1 MSETFHGSKNCP
13 RRARAR
19 SPGREEGEEDVAR
32 RGEMAAEN
40 KPEGLKRIRN
50 PDRMYRSAV
59 GYAGHA
65 PPKGVSD
72 DTEMNN
78 EHGHLKIYLPKKLL
92 ECLPKCSSL
101 PKERH
106 RWNTNEEIAAY
117 LITFEKHEEWLT
129 TSPKTRPQN
138 GSMILYNRKKVK
150 YRKDGYCWK
159 KRKDGKTTRE
169 DHMKLKVQGV
179 ECLYGCYV
187 HSSIIPTFHRRCYWL
202 LQNPDIVLVHYLN
215 VPAIEDCGKP
225 CGPILCSINTDK
237 KEWAKWTKEELIGQL
252 KPMFHGIKWTCSNG
266 NSSTGF
272 SVEQL
277 VQQILDSHQT
287 KPPPRT
293 HNCLCTGTLGAG
305 SSLHHKCNSA
315 KHRIISPKVD
325 PRSVAYSSG
334 HSEVQNNDVSEGKT
348 EHSHGGSGAKSIRGG
363 AEGGGSAREKRN
375 GKVQKPALLHQSS
388 TEVSSTN
395 QVEVPDTTQNSPV
408 SISSGLNSDPDV
420 ADSPVVAAMGHMAS
434 VMSGLS
440 QSATV
445 FMSEVTGDPVYSMS
459 PTGPNSHLMGPDA
472 SSQGLVL
479 AVTSDSHKFAYPSTG
494 GGAGGGTSATE
505 GLAMLSA
512 SGVSEELVLSS
523 SLDSGGIKLPETTM
537 NFDPDCFLNNPKQGQ
552 TYGGSRLKSEG
563 GTNSGSSGCTNGN
576 LCRSPPITD
585 NGYGFNATL
594 VKNIKTEDTSFEQ
607 QLAKESGYQ
616 MGEVVSGGGGVTGSV
631 GTATTQGSLTLTPTG
646 SLVPSGDGLS
656 PSTTLEQMDFSA
668 IEPKQDYSS
677 GTVSA
682 GYGQSMSSPHLG
694 HQSRSPS
701 FFLQDAPPTQPASQG
716 TQGSGQ
722 KAHLL
727 EQNSHDSRAYLG
739 LQVIKT
745 DSPSSNGHLHQH
757 HVHQGQHNATSCNGS
772 PPAERHSPAGSLQLL
787 QYQGGFPG
795 MGTEHEEVVGMEQP
809 GNTGEGQPGGSETR
823 VEGLHKSGDH
833 LQACG
838 GPGTEGGG
846 ADSYLQTT
854 SENVGGGTPGAGAGD
869 GGALHNGST
878 SNGTGG
884 SPHQQLQPLLQGA
897 GLVQGLYNTVGS
909 HQALSGAGAS
919 GGGMEITLDH
929 FDISFG
935 NQFSDLINDFISVD
949 GGGAP
954 VGQGGAIYTHQL
966 MSQPGAESQTSTTV
980 AAQPTQEDAGARGTG
995 YSPSELCLQPCCSP
1009 QSLSA
1014 GGGTGATAGE
1024 AGSLAYM
1031 HVAEV
1036 VSAAVVHG
1044 ALGMLQATGR
1054 LFMVTDYSPEWSY
1067 PEGGVKVL
1075 ITGPWQ
1081 EANSSYSCL
1090 FDQITVPASLIQP
1103 GVLRCYCPAH
1113 DTGLVTLQVAV
1124 SNQIISNSVVFE
1136 YKARALP
1143 ALPSSQ
1149 HDWLSLDDNQF
1160 RMSILERLEQME
1172 RRMAEMAGLHQQG
1185 SGGASGAGGGGGG
1198 GGGGGSSGGG
1208 GNGGSTS
1215 QSQFVAGQG
1224 PAGSSFESRVVV
1236 VCEKMMNRTCW
1247 AKSKHLIHSK
1257 TFRGMTL
1264 LHLAAAQGYATLIQ
1278 TLIKWRNKHVDS
1290 IDLELEV
1297 DPLNV
1302 DHFSCTPLMWAC
1314 ALGHLEAAL
1323 VLYKWD
1329 RRALTIP
1336 DSLGRLPLAI
1346 ARSRGH
1352 TKLAECL
1359 EQLQRE
1365 EQQPP
1370 ASLPPTPRMAF
1381 SPAPDS
1387 SASDSW
1393 MVTWGN
1399 DSLAVSTAQKSGTTD
1414 RTSSLSNLNPDLR
1427 RPRSEPS
1434 SYYSSECQRDLPL
1447 AKKHKPNPETFQ
1459 SRPDKAASIPLSL
1472 EQQQLNK
1479 VSGSP
1484 KSLLPENVVPDK
1496 SLEEAAS
1503 PGGLPQTKTGTFC
1516 GPGGGSR
1523 TPKWSSRDLS
1533 LVGTSDK
1540 KAAGGGSGSLAKEKL
1555 ASRLRSREP
1564 LSLLMVSEREVADG
1578 DLLVYREDLEN
1589 QDCLAHMDSLQVN
1602 MMSLAEHIIEA
1613 TPERIKRENFVTT
1626 EVAPLDGPG
1635 LNNTMSWLA
1644 GYLGDVEH
1652 LPSLIHLRSL
1662 FPEPLTP
1669 SSNPSLSPAGSPAHE
1684 GPLEKPSLP
1693 SPADWSDFLSAS
1705 NSKVERD
1712 LAQLT
1717 LSDPEQRE
1725 LYEAARLVQTAF
1737 RKYKERPL
1745 REQQE
1750 VAAAVIQRCYTKYKQ
1765 VGQKQWYLPSYAL
1778 YKKMTQAAILIQ
1790 SKFRSYHEQK
1800 KFQQSRRA
1808 AVLIQQ
1814 YYRSY
1819 KEFGRLRPH
1828 RRAAA
1833 ALVQHKLRSS
1843 LLTKKQDQAARKI
1856 MRFLRRCRHSPL
1868 MDHRLFKRVSAASE
1882 AQYVL
1887 FSLSFSLYP
1896 SFSLVRPSYPPTL
1909 SLHFPLLPLLPATP
1923 QPCFTHFL
1931 PLLPDACLHDSC
1943 RLEPEKD

>member
-1 MSETFHGSKNCP
+1 
-13 RRARAR
+13 
-19 SPGREEGEEDVAR
+19 
-32 RGEMAAEN
+32 MAAEN
-40 KPEGLKRIRN
+40 KPE
-50 PDRMYRSAV
+50 D
-59 GYAGHA
+59 
-65 PPKGVSD
+65 
-72 DTEMNN
+72 

-92 ECLPKCSSL
+92 ECLPKCTSL

-266 NSSTGF
+266 NSSSGF

-305 SSLHHKCNSA
+305 SSVHHKCNSA

-325 PRSVAYSSG
+325 ARSGGYSNA

-348 EHSHGGSGAKSIRGG
+348 EHNAHGGSKSSGSGG
-363 AEGGGSAREKRN
+363 GGGSAREKRN
-375 GKVQKPALLHQSS
+375 GKVHKPVLLHQNS

-408 SISSGLNSDPDV
+408 SISSGLNSDPDM
-420 ADSPVVAAMGHMAS
+420 ADSPVVTGMSHVAS
-434 VMSGLS
+434 VMSSLS
-440 QSATV
+440 QSV
-445 FMSEVTGDPVYSMS
+445 FMSEVPGDPVYSMS
-459 PTGPNSHLMGPDA
+459 PTGGPNTHLMGPDA
-472 SSQGLVL
+472 ASQGLVL
-479 AVTSDSHKFAYPSTG
+479 SVNPDRHKFAFPG
-494 GGAGGGTSATE
+494 GGGVGEPGTTTAGNS
-505 GLAMLSA
+505 LSMLSSA
-512 SGVSEELVLSS
+512 GVSEELVLSS
-523 SLDSGGIKLPETTM
+523 SLDSGTIKIPETSM

-552 TYGGSRLKSEG
+552 TYGGSAMKTEG
-563 GTNSGSSGCTNGN
+563 NSSSASSGGSSNTNGN
-576 LCRSPPITD
+576 MQRSPTMSD
-585 NGYGFNATL
+585 NGYTFSSAL

-607 QLAKESGYQ
+607 HLAKESGYQ
-616 MGEVVSGGGGVTGSV
+616 VGGVVNCGSGV
-631 GTATTQGSLTLTPTG
+631 S
-646 SLVPSGDGLS
+646 VPSGGTSGQGNLGLTAAGSLLPSGGGLS

-668 IEPKQDYSS
+668 IDAKQDYTS
-677 GTVSA
+677 GATTVS
-682 GYGQSMSSPHLG
+682 YGQALPSPHMQ
-694 HQSRSPS
+694 HQNRSPS
-701 FFLQDAPPTQPASQG
+701 FFLQDASQ
-716 TQGSGQ
+716 TSQNQQGRPGMGQ
-722 KAHLL
+722 KTHMM
-727 EQNSHDSRAYLG
+727 EHNSHDSGAYMG
-739 LQVIKT
+739 LQVVKS
-745 DSPSSNGHLHQH
+745 DSPGSNGHLHHHHQAHQAQH
-757 HVHQGQHNATSCNGS
+757 RTNCNGGS
-772 PPAERHSPAGSLQLL
+772 PTEGPGQAGSLQLL
-787 QYQGGFPG
+787 QYQGSFPG
-795 MGTEHEEVVGMEQP
+795 LGTEHEEVVGLEQP
-809 GNTGEGQPGGSETR
+809 GSVGSGQAGASE
-823 VEGLHKSGDH
+823 SGAENLLKPTDH
-833 LQACG
+833 IQACG
-838 GPGTEGGG
+838 AGNGEGGG
-846 ADSYLQTT
+846 AEHYLQQA
-854 SENVGGGTPGAGAGD
+854 SDSGGVGTGNAGEGVAI
-869 GGALHNGST
+869 HNGNNNSDG
-878 SNGTGG
+878 SNRTQQQ
-884 SPHQQLQPLLQGA
+884 QQLQPLLQGTSM
-897 GLVQGLYNTVGS
+897 VQGLYNAVGT
-909 HQALSGAGAS
+909 HQSLGGAASNGGAG
-919 GGGMEITLDH
+919 GTGMEISLDH

-949 GGGAP
+949 GSGTAMSTAGALY
-954 VGQGGAIYTHQL
+954 AHQL
-966 MSQPGAESQTSTTV
+966 VTSHSSENQGT
-980 AAQPTQEDAGARGTG
+980 AGGPPQQGQEDGGARGSG

-1009 QSLSA
+1009 QSL
-1014 GGGTGATAGE
+1014 GGGAGAEGNTGE
-1024 AGSLAYM
+1024 AGSLSYM
-1031 HVAEV
+1031 NVAEV
-1036 VSAAVVHG
+1036 VSAAVAQG

-1081 EANSSYSCL
+1081 EASSNYSCL
-1090 FDQITVPASLIQP
+1090 FDQISVPASLIQP

-1113 DTGLVTLQVAV
+1113 DTGLVTLQVAI

-1143 ALPSSQ
+1143 SLPSSQ

-1172 RRMAEMAGLHQQG
+1172 RRMAEMASHQQSSSAG
-1185 SGGASGAGGGGGG
+1185 SGGAGGGTGGGGSGGGGGG
-1198 GGGGGSSGGG
+1198 GG
-1208 GNGGSTS
+1208 NNS
-1215 QSQFVAGQG
+1215 QSQCISGQIQ
-1224 PAGSSFESRVVV
+1224 ASSSFESRVVV
-1236 VCEKMMNRTCW
+1236 VCEKMMSRACW

-1264 LHLAAAQGYATLIQ
+1264 LHLAAGQGYATLIQ
-1278 TLIKWRNKHVDS
+1278 TLIKWRTKHADS

-1314 ALGHLEAAL
+1314 ALGHLEAAV

-1329 RRALTIP
+1329 RRALAIP
-1336 DSLGRLPLAI
+1336 DSLGRLPLSI

-1370 ASLPPTPRMAF
+1370 GPLPPTTRMSF

-1387 SASDSW
+1387 ATTDSWMASWASDSIVAPSGKKGAPTTTTT
-1393 MVTWGN
+1393 M
-1399 DSLAVSTAQKSGTTD
+1399 SST
-1414 RTSSLSNLNPDLR
+1414 TSLNPDLR

-1434 SYYSSECQRDLPL
+1434 NYYSSEGQRDLPL
-1447 AKKHKPNPETFQ
+1447 AKKHKPNPELFHT
-1459 SRPDKAASIPLSL
+1459 RPDKAASVPLSL

-1479 VSGSP
+1479 LSP
-1484 KSLLPENVVPDK
+1484 STKSLSSEGLSADK
-1496 SLEEAAS
+1496 GH
-1503 PGGLPQTKTGTFC
+1503 PTGGSTGTSRWTSRESFSC
-1516 GPGGGSR
+1516 SNLGKKVLGISGGS
-1523 TPKWSSRDLS
+1523 S
-1533 LVGTSDK
+1533 LGR
-1540 KAAGGGSGSLAKEKL
+1540 EKL
-1555 ASRLRSREP
+1555 ANRLRQRDQLGMLVMTDREMADSEL
-1564 LSLLMVSEREVADG
+1564 LS
-1578 DLLVYREDLEN
+1578 YREDLEN
-1589 QDCLAHMDSLQVN
+1589 QACLTQMDDLQAN
-1602 MMSLAEHIIEA
+1602 MMTLAEHIIEA
-1613 TPERIKRENFVTT
+1613 TPERIKRENFPTT
-1626 EVAPLDGPG
+1626 ESVPLDTSGVS
-1635 LNNTMSWLA
+1635 NTMSWLA
-1644 GYLGDVEH
+1644 NYLGNVEQ
-1652 LPSLIHLRSL
+1652 LPSIVHLRPL
-1662 FPEPLTP
+1662 YNEPLTP
-1669 SSNPSLSPAGSPAHE
+1669 SSNPSLSPGGSPLGE
-1684 GPLEKPSLP
+1684 GTLDRSAVP
-1693 SPADWSDFLSAS
+1693 SPADWSEFINAS

-1737 RKYKERPL
+1737 RKYKGRPL

-1750 VAAAVIQRCYTKYKQ
+1750 VAAAVIQRCYKKYKQ
-1765 VGQKQWYLPSYAL
+1765 LTWIALKYAL

-1800 KFQQSRRA
+1800 KFQQSKRA

-1819 KEFGRLRPH
+1819 KEFGRLKPRH
-1828 RRAAA
+1828 NGAAA
-1833 ALVQHKLRSS
+1833 TLVQHKLRGS
-1843 LLTKKQDQAARKI
+1843 LLTKRQDQAARKI
-1856 MRFLRRCRHSPL
+1856 MRFLRRCRHRVKELKRAREHETPQKSPL
-1868 MDHRLFKRVSAASE
+1868 AM
-1882 AQYVL
+1882 
-1887 FSLSFSLYP
+1887 
-1896 SFSLVRPSYPPTL
+1896 
-1909 SLHFPLLPLLPATP
+1909 
-1923 QPCFTHFL
+1923 
-1931 PLLPDACLHDSC
+1931 
-1943 RLEPEKD
+1943 